1 MNNNMVKLGNFF
13 SRFIEHATIVL
24 LASIMI
30 YLVLAVIGIDVP
42 IMVCMV
48 GVTLLSITVIL
59 IPFGVV
65 SALTVLRDTFRI
77 LIQFRKPYK
86 GKLRSPIIIKKI
98 M

>member
-42 IMVCMV
+42 FMVCMA
-48 GVTLLSITVIL
+48 GAILLSITVTL

-77 LIQFRKPYK
+77 LIQFRKPHR
-86 GKLRSPIIIKKI
+86 GKLRSPIVITRVK
-98 M
+98 